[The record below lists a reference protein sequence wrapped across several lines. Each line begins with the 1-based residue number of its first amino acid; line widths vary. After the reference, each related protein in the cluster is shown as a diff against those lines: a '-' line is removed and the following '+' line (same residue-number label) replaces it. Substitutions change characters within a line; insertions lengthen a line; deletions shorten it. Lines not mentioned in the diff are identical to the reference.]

1 MSDNIQQ
8 TDKPS
13 SLSQLESRERQH
25 DVQSD
30 AELLSLY
37 VDGGRRD
44 AIEALIK
51 RYSALVANVCRLT
64 VADPSAAEDAFQ
76 ATFLVLL
83 KSAKK
88 IKRQESLAAWL
99 HGVAYRTASR
109 IRKQEQTRSGS
120 QSSDEVIKQSE
131 QADDPIVQLARK
143 MELEALDRELENLPD
158 RLRAPLVEHYLM
170 GLTAPQIAER
180 MELSTTA
187 VEGRLKRGRRQ
198 LRNLLARRGIGLS
211 VLIAGSTLF
220 QKHLHAAESSQWTES
235 FLETHLPAEG
245 SSPDTVLSDS
255 ASPNVSSLVNGEIK
269 MLGTS
274 SLKSALAAGVF
285 IAAGTLAVV
294 TFAQFG
300 GGGSG
305 GPPQPSGYGGEGAP
319 PATTVTAPQN
329 SNPGAAVQIA
339 NASPVAGQ
347 AGTGMPFVPTPEDIV
362 WQTPSDAPEP
372 SWLSS
377 RKASVQATEITR
389 TTLGEQIEDYKL
401 LAIPLREVVQLLSEK
416 TGTHFY
422 VNVPELDLLGV
433 DPDEPITIDG
443 PKTSVRAMLRRMLDP
458 FELTYKVRENS
469 IEITSKD
476 AADSEPA
483 IRFYDLSYILP
494 NASNADSVSNA
505 IQESIHPDTW
515 VPNGGTSTCVFVG
528 SMMVVSAPDSTHEL
542 IEIMLMNLSQMN
554 PQNVQQATNVI
565 PSGYS
570 GGGGMGGFGG
580 GGMF

>member
-1 MSDNIQQ
+1 MSDTVQQ
-8 TDKPS
+8 FDSPT
-13 SLSQLESRERQH
+13 SLSQLESREKQYN
-25 DVQSD
+25 VQSD
-30 AELLSLY
+30 TELLSLY

-64 VADPSAAEDAFQ
+64 VADPAAAEDAFQ

-109 IRKQEQTRSGS
+109 IRKQEQTRAGS

-131 QADDPIVQLARK
+131 EADDPIIQLARK

-180 MELSTTA
+180 MELSTSA

-220 QKHLHAAESSQWTES
+220 QEHLQASEAHEWTES
-235 FLETHLPAEG
+235 FLDTHLPAEG
-245 SSPDTVLSDS
+245 TNSETVINDS
-255 ASPNVSSLVNGEIK
+255 ASPNVSSLVNGEIS
-269 MLGTS
+269 MIGTGS
-274 SLKSALAAGVF
+274 FKGALAAGIF
-285 IAAGTLAVV
+285 IAAGTLAAI
-294 TFAQFG
+294 TYAQFG
-300 GGGSG
+300 GGGTG
-305 GPPQPSGYGGEGAP
+305 GGAPAQGGYGGGVVAQS
-319 PATTVTAPQN
+319 TTVAAPQN
-329 SNPGAAVQIA
+329 PAANGAVRIA
-339 NASPVAGQ
+339 NNPSAATQ
-347 AGTGMPFVPTPEDIV
+347 AGAGNQPGPAVENIV
-362 WQTPSDAPEP
+362 WQQPTNANEP

-377 RKASVQATEITR
+377 RKEAIESTEKTR
-389 TTLGEQIEDYKL
+389 AVLGGQVSDYKL
-401 LAIPLREVVQLLSEK
+401 QGMPLREVAQFLSEK

-422 VNVPELDLLGV
+422 VNVPECDLLGV
-433 DPDEPITIDG
+433 DPDEPISIDG
-443 PKTSVRAMLRRMLDP
+443 PQTSLRSVLRRMLDP
-458 FELTYKVRENS
+458 LELTYKVRENA

-476 AADSEPA
+476 HADSEPA

-494 NASNADSVSNA
+494 NASNADTVINA
-505 IQESIHPDTW
+505 IQQSIHPDSW

-528 SMMVVSAPDSTHEL
+528 SMMVVSCPDSTHEL
-542 IEIMLMNLSQMN
+542 IEVLLMNLATMN
-554 PQNVQQATNVI
+554 PQNVQQANV
-565 PSGYS
+565 PSSGY
-570 GGGGMGGFGG
+570 GIGGGMGG
-580 GGMF
+580 GMF